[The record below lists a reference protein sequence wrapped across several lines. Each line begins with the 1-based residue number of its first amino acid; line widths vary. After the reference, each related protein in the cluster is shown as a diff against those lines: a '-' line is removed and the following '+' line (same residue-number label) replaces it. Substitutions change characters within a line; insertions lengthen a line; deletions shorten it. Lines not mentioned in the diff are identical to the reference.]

1 VCEVCNVTAEE
12 LRPPPE
18 VGGAIDSDFIKGLAM
33 TDKRMLILLSV
44 DRLITASLF
53 EQIAQKVA

>member
-1 VCEVCNVTAEE
+1 
-12 LRPPPE
+12 
-18 VGGAIDSDFIKGLAM
+18 
-33 TDKRMLILLSV
+33 MLILLSV